1 VPGRKRI
8 AARFTI
14 TVGARRDRL
23 SAPPQRPR
31 VGCSTAALRDRGFAA
46 DDWLVIA
53 LARKSKAPAP
63 RPSAGS
69 TRGLRRLPVRAALAL
84 AGTLIAL
91 LLMAVPAGAIVVK
104 VAPTEVG
111 LQPRVTSFYLD
122 GQLGASFANTSGN
135 PVVHSNSTYTIFWDP
150 TNSYDSDWQH
160 LINGFLERVGGA
172 SRELANVF
180 AVDEQYTD
188 RSNEPLSNHSVFKGS
203 YTDTDAYPTSS
214 ACEDPHPLL
223 LADRVQINKIPTAVC
238 VTDKQIQEELKKF
251 IAQHS
256 KLTTGMGTIYYVLTP
271 PGVAVCLDKGG
282 PTGHCSDYT
291 GTSAEES
298 YENSFCSY
306 HGAIN
311 PGGLA
316 TGDANTVLYAA
327 IPWTA
332 GGLGNPNLLPADRT
346 PGYDCQDGGWDQTTH
361 PPEVEKVPEETATE
375 KKEFEEATKKEK
387 EAKEKLKA
395 LQGRHQQEPNQGEC
409 PSQDGGCDKGLA
421 DLIIGQVAIEQQNV
435 VTNPLLNAWQDSAHF
450 EATDECRNFFQP
462 IIGGAVGALAESAAG
477 TLYNQELGE
486 GIYYLQ
492 TAFNLAAFTFHYP
505 GVPCIPGLELE
516 PQFTSPNPV
525 NAGELV
531 GFDGMESTITLNA
544 GTKYTASGE
553 PSPTYPTYTW
563 NFGDG
568 SPTVSGFAPGAPS
581 QNSPETFPCEAPWQ
595 PPCAASAFHS
605 YQYGG
610 TYQVTLTVKDVGGN
624 VASIMREVTVDG
636 PGPPAPPAPP
646 APSPNTTPGSG
657 PSSPNNPTTPPTG
670 PTPVAPQ
677 PKVVATQAATSHSLA
692 SVLRSGLVVRYS
704 VSSQVAGRFEVL
716 LASSLAKKIGLKGPA
731 ATGLAKGTPAQIVIA
746 KAILI
751 TTKGGHSSYKIK
763 LSKATAAKLRKLRKV
778 SLMVRMVVHNPSSPV
793 PTTVLSTVNLAG

>member
-1 VPGRKRI
+1 
-8 AARFTI
+8 
-14 TVGARRDRL
+14 
-23 SAPPQRPR
+23 
-31 VGCSTAALRDRGFAA
+31 
-46 DDWLVIA
+46 
-53 LARKSKAPAP
+53 
-63 RPSAGS
+63 
-69 TRGLRRLPVRAALAL
+69 
-84 AGTLIAL
+84 
-91 LLMAVPAGAIVVK
+91 MAVPAGAIVVK
-104 VAPTEVG
+104 VTPAEVG
-111 LQPRVTSFYLD
+111 LQPRVTNFFLD

-135 PVVHSNSTYTIFWDP
+135 PVVHSNSTYSIFWDP
-150 TNSYDSDWQH
+150 TNSYHGDWQH
-160 LINGFLERVGGA
+160 LINGFLQRVGGT
-172 SRELANVF
+172 SGELANVF

-203 YTDTDAYPTSS
+203 YTDTDAYPTS
-214 ACEDPHPLL
+214 AGCEDPHPFLVADQLL
-223 LADRVQINKIPTAVC
+223 INKIPTAVC

-256 KLTTGMGTIYYVLTP
+256 KLPTGMGTIYYLLTP
-271 PGVAVCLDKGG
+271 PGVTVCLDGGG
-282 PTGHCSDYT
+282 PEGHCSDYT
-291 GTSAEES
+291 GTPVEES

-316 TGDANTVLYAA
+316 TGDANTILYAA
-327 IPWTA
+327 IPWAA
-332 GGLGNPNLLPADRT
+332 GGLGNPHLLPADQRA
-346 PGYDCQDGGWDQTTH
+346 GYDCQDGGYDQTTH
-361 PPEVEKVPEETATE
+361 PPEPEHVQEETAAE
-375 KKEFEEATKKEK
+375 EEEFEKATKEEQKEK
-387 EAKEKLKA
+387 EKEKA
-395 LQGRHQQEPNQGEC
+395 LQGRHEQQPNQGEC
-409 PSQDGGCDKGLA
+409 PSQDGGCDRGLA
-421 DLIIGQVAIEQQNV
+421 DLIIGQIAIEQQNV

-450 EATDECRNFFQP
+450 EATDECRNFFEP
-462 IIGGAVGALAESAAG
+462 VLGGTVGAVAESHAG
-477 TLYNQELGE
+477 TLYNQELLDGV
-486 GIYYLQ
+486 YYLQ
-492 TAFNLAAFTFHYP
+492 TAFNLAAFTFSYP
-505 GVPCIPGLELE
+505 GVPCVPGLELE

-544 GTKYTASGE
+544 GTKYPASGE

-610 TYQVTLTVKDVGGN
+610 TYSATLTVKDVGGN
-624 VASIMREVTVDG
+624 VASVTREVKVDG
-636 PGPPAPPAPP
+636 PSPPTPPAPPAPG
-646 APSPNTTPGSG
+646 PNTTPGAGDSSS
-657 PSSPNNPTTPPTG
+657 PSSTTTSTG
-670 PTPVAPQ
+670 AGSGAPQ

-716 LASSLAKKIGLKGPA
+716 LASSVAKKIGLKGPA

-763 LSKATAAKLRKLRKV
+763 FSKATAAKLRKLHKV

-793 PTTVLSTVNLAG
+793 PTTVLSTVNLAH

>member
-1 VPGRKRI
+1 
-8 AARFTI
+8 
-14 TVGARRDRL
+14 
-23 SAPPQRPR
+23 
-31 VGCSTAALRDRGFAA
+31 
-46 DDWLVIA
+46 VIA
-53 LARKSKAPAP
+53 LARNSKAAAP

-69 TRGLRRLPVRAALAL
+69 RHSPRRLPARAALAL

-91 LLMAVPAGAIVVK
+91 LLTAVPAGAIVVK
-104 VAPTEVG
+104 APAEVG
-111 LQPRVTSFYLD
+111 LQPRVTTFWLD
-122 GQLGASFANTSGN
+122 GELGATFANTSGN
-135 PVVHSNSTYTIFWDP
+135 PVVHSNSTYSIFWDP
-150 TNSYDSDWQH
+150 TNSYDGDWQH

-172 SRELANVF
+172 SGELANVF

-203 YTDTDAYPTSS
+203 YTDTDAYPTSNG
-214 ACEDPHPLL
+214 CEDPEPFLV
-223 LADRVQINKIPTAVC
+223 ADQLRINKIPTPVC

-256 KLTTGMGTIYYVLTP
+256 KLPTGMGTIYYVFTP

-298 YENSFCSY
+298 YKNSFCSY

-316 TGDANTVLYAA
+316 TGDASTVLYAA
-327 IPWTA
+327 IPWMA
-332 GGLGNPNLLPADRT
+332 GGLGNPNLLLADRR
-346 PGYDCQDGGWDQTTH
+346 PGYDCQDGGYDQTVN
-361 PPEVEKVPEETATE
+361 PPEVEQEQEETAAE
-375 KKEFEEATKKEK
+375 EKEFEEATKKEK
-387 EAKEKLKA
+387 EAKEKAKA

-409 PSQDGGCDKGLA
+409 PSQDGGCDRGLA
-421 DLIIGQVAIEQQNV
+421 DLIIGQVAVEQQNV

-450 EATDECRNFFQP
+450 EVTDECRNFFEP
-462 IIGGAVGALAESAAG
+462 VLGGTVGANSESAAG
-477 TLYNQELGE
+477 TLYNQQLGA
-486 GIYYLQ
+486 GTYYLQ

-505 GVPCIPGLELE
+505 GVPCLPGLTLE

-544 GTKYTASGE
+544 GTKYPASGE
-553 PSPTYPTYTW
+553 PSPTYPIYTW

-581 QNSPETFPCEAPWQ
+581 QNSPETFPCEAPWL

-624 VASIMREVTVDG
+624 TAAITQSVKVDG
-636 PGPPAPPAPP
+636 PAPPAPP
-646 APSPNTTPGSG
+646 TPGPNPTPGGGDSGNGSSSSNTTPSTGTGSG
-657 PSSPNNPTTPPTG
+657 
-670 PTPVAPQ
+670 APQ
-677 PKVVATQAATSHSLA
+677 PKVVATQAATSHSLS

-716 LASSLAKKIGLKGPA
+716 LASSVAKKIGLKGPA
-731 ATGLAKGTPAQIVIA
+731 ATGLATGTPAQIVIA

-763 LSKATAAKLRKLRKV
+763 FSKATAAKLRKLHKV
-778 SLMVRMVVHNPSSPV
+778 SLLVRMVVHNPSSPV
-793 PTTVLSTVNLAG
+793 PTTVLSTVNLAH